1 MSTSPYQ
8 EEAGGT
14 FEHNGVLYDLN
25 AIFRATAHLPVLTI
39 KVNRL
44 KWVYDPRKP
53 VDQARVDRADL
64 DAPCLVTPWN
74 GRELVVDGFH
84 RMVKAVQTN
93 TPTLTYRRVSPQVL
107 EQARITPPGPP
118 PSIDKW

>member
-14 FEHNGVLYDLN
+14 FESNGVLYDLN
-25 AIFRATAHLPVLTI
+25 AILRATAHLPVLTI

-44 KWVYDPRKP
+44 KWVYDPRQP

-64 DAPCLVTPWN
+64 SAPCLVTSMN

-84 RMVKAVQTN
+84 RMVKALQTN
-93 TPTLTYRRVSPQVL
+93 TPTLDYRRVSPQVL
-107 EQARITPPGPP
+107 EAARITPAGAP
-118 PSIDKW
+118 PSIGKW